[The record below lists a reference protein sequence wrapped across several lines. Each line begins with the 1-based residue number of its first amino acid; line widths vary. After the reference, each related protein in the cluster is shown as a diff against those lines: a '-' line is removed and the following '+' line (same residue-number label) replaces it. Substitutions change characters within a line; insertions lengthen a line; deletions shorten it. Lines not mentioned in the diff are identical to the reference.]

1 MAAPLPVGRTAPET
15 AAALALLDPVL
26 FLGRDEPVRD
36 GRTLDGPGVV
46 VLTSGTTAAPKGV
59 VLSVDAL
66 DASAAAWLAA
76 LPPAS
81 GWLLALGLAHVAGIG
96 VLWRAASGRV
106 PMRIV
111 PPDDAA
117 AQLEALTDDPAMS
130 HVSLVPAQLAR
141 LLDAAAA
148 VAPPPSLRAV
158 LLGGGT
164 IPAAL
169 VTRALDAG
177 WPVVPTYGLS
187 EAGSGVTALATA
199 DAREAPGSA
208 GRPLPGVTVTIE
220 DPGADGVG
228 EIVVDTPARFQGY
241 LGEPPHDGPIRTGDL
256 GSLDGE
262 GRLTV
267 VDRRADLIVR
277 GGENIAPAEVEAALL
292 AQPAIADA
300 AVVARR
306 DEAFGQVPVAAIVL
320 RADVPDPGDEAI
332 LRACRSSL
340 AGFKVPAAIVRL
352 DALPRTPGGKLR
364 REAVRAL
371 LDDGPAGILA
381 RPDGDAIGWR
391 RTGDGG
397 TPLVLLPGTL
407 STAGQ
412 LDRLAAELARPGDLE
427 VHALDRRGSGTSV
440 LADPRPLDVSV
451 QVADLVAYLD
461 ARGLDAPIVV
471 GISFGAVL
479 GLETAARHPG
489 RVRAL
494 VAWEPPYIPLAD
506 ADTRARIGGQAGS
519 LAAAYAEG
527 GPPAV
532 TDRFMRAVGGD
543 ARWEGLPA
551 GARAWLGREGTS
563 ALADAG
569 LLGLEPDGL
578 GRITAPTTILVGTE
592 GDPWAPAVAEAL
604 AARIRDARRATID
617 GFAHPSPIID
627 VVPFAQSVRAALA
640 AAGVLEPDPS
650 GDRRP
655 AVTIPEARP

>member
-1 MAAPLPVGRTAPET
+1 M
-15 AAALALLDPVL
+15 
-26 FLGRDEPVRD
+26 
-36 GRTLDGPGVV
+36 
-46 VLTSGTTAAPKGV
+46 
-59 VLSVDAL
+59 
-66 DASAAAWLAA
+66 
-76 LPPAS
+76 
-81 GWLLALGLAHVAGIG
+81 
-96 VLWRAASGRV
+96 
-106 PMRIV
+106 
-111 PPDDAA
+111 
-117 AQLEALTDDPAMS
+117 
-130 HVSLVPAQLAR
+130 
-141 LLDAAAA
+141 
-148 VAPPPSLRAV
+148 
-158 LLGGGT
+158 
-164 IPAAL
+164 
-169 VTRALDAG
+169 
-177 WPVVPTYGLS
+177 
-187 EAGSGVTALATA
+187 
-199 DAREAPGSA
+199 
-208 GRPLPGVTVTIE
+208 
-220 DPGADGVG
+220 
-228 EIVVDTPARFQGY
+228 
-241 LGEPPHDGPIRTGDL
+241 
-256 GSLDGE
+256 
-262 GRLTV
+262 

-320 RADVPDPGDEAI
+320 RPDVPDPGDEAI

-364 REAVRAL
+364 REALRAL

-412 LDRLAAELARPGDLE
+412 LDRLAAELARPGDLV

-440 LADPRPLDVSV
+440 LADPRPLDVST

-506 ADTRARIGGQAGS
+506 AGTQARIGGQADA
-519 LAAAYAEG
+519 LRAAYAEG

-551 GARAWLGREGTS
+551 GARAWLGREGMS

-578 GRITAPTTILVGTE
+578 GRITAPTTILIGTE
-592 GDPWAPAVAEAL
+592 GDPFAPGIAEAL
-604 AARIRDARRATID
+604 AARIRDARRGTID
-617 GFAHPSPIID
+617 GFAHPSPITD